1 MDSSNEKIQGTY
13 SQIIKQLRGKAFLS
27 QEKFASEIG
36 FCPATLNRWE
46 KGTKSPS
53 FLSKQLLQSYCDK
66 HNITIEIIERPPTLE
81 IILNWIRLLGG

>member
-66 HNITIEIIERPPTLE
+66 HNMVISSLTSVSVSDRETMIQ
-81 IILNWIRLLGG
+81 ILQSL

>member
-36 FCPATLNRWE
+36 ICPATLNRWE

-66 HNITIEIIERPPTLE
+66 HNITIEIIEE
-81 IILNWIRLLGG
+81 DKG